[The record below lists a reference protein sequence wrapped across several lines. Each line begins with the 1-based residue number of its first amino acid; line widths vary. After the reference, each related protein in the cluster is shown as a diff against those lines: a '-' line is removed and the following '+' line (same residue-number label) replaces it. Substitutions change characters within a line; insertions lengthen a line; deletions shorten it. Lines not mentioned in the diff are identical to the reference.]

1 MRHKCWKF
9 RGVKSLHFIF
19 QVAKSFNDFLMQ
31 PKLIWKEMSSQLS
44 SVYSH
49 PFTRLTQ
56 PLQNGTALLR
66 QNFTNW
72 ESFSIFCVCELNL
85 EDLINIFGFKI
96 MEKWSIVSKQVK
108 WLYLAEWLDSR
119 ERCRIRFI
127 FAHPQSSIC
136 KIAFCNI
143 FSPFSLFL
151 NTMYY
156 FSMSLAPKTKTI
168 IRMSKFNL
176 FMPKYSVMLNMC

>member
-1 MRHKCWKF
+1 MKRN
-9 RGVKSLHFIF
+9 VKSAFVCLQSSIH
-19 QVAKSFNDFLMQ
+19 SPDPTS
-31 PKLIWKEMSSQLS
+31 PKWDCFTSTKQLKKRE
-44 SVYSH
+44 H
-49 PFTRLTQ
+49 
-56 PLQNGTALLR
+56 
-66 QNFTNW
+66 
-72 ESFSIFCVCELNL
+72 FSIFCVCELNL

-96 MEKWSIVSKQVK
+96 HEKWSIVSKQVK
-108 WLYLAEWLDSR
+108 WLCLAEWLDSR
-119 ERCRIRFI
+119 ERWRIRFI
-127 FAHPQSSIC
+127 CIHPQSSIC

-168 IRMSKFNL
+168 IRISKFNL